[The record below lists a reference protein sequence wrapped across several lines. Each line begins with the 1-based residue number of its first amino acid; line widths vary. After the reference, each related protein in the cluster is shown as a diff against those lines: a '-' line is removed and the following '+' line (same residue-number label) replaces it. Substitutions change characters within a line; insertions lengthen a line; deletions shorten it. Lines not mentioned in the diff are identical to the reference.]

1 MLNVLELQKKLV
13 AAALP
18 SGFEHKVADVISEI
32 VKPYV
37 DEVYIDALGNVI
49 AHKKGPGKKIMMPA
63 HMDTIGFMAT
73 YIDDKGFIRVTNIG
87 GISAVNM
94 VATPV
99 RFENG
104 VKGIM
109 QIEGKADL
117 ASAARNAVAM
127 SNLFID
133 IGAKSKEE
141 AEKLVDIG
149 MVAVFDTETKVIFND
164 HLVSPYCDDLICSV
178 SLILAME
185 QLKDVE
191 PVNDLYYVF
200 STQEEVGLRGAIT
213 SAYHI
218 DPDLGIALD
227 VCPVGDTP
235 AISVPMVV
243 ALGKGPT
250 VKIKDASVICHPKA
264 VEFLRKAAKA
274 NDIPYQN
281 EILLAGGTDTAAIQ
295 KTRGGVIAGC
305 ISVPTRY
312 IHSPQEMVAISDVE
326 NAAKLLAAAV
336 CQEIDF

>member
-1 MLNVLELQKKLV
+1 
-13 AAALP
+13 
-18 SGFEHKVADVISEI
+18 
-32 VKPYV
+32 
-37 DEVYIDALGNVI
+37 
-49 AHKKGPGKKIMMPA
+49 MMPA

-127 SNLFID
+127 SNMFID

-164 HLVSPYCDDLICSV
+164 HLVSPYCDDLICCV